1 MTKLARKLHLFDYF
15 ALAFGVMV
23 GTGWLV
29 VMDDILH
36 RGGPV
41 GALLGFTAGALMLLP
56 VGYVYGKL
64 VQAIP
69 DAASEVAYTAR
80 FFPPSVSFATG
91 WIMLLSYWL
100 TCPFEALAAG
110 KITGYLFPSMNSLEL
125 YRVGGYPV
133 YLPHVVLGLTI
144 TAVLG
149 WLNYRGI
156 QASARFMKWTT
167 LTFLTL
173 VVIFALAGAEHGSP
187 TNLHPLFSH
196 SPLVSVLLVWQI
208 VPWLLSGFESVGKCA
223 EEASPDFQNHDF
235 SVAVI
240 LTIFVGLAFFAFVIL
255 AVAYVAPAGALNSA
269 NPFPV
274 AVAFE
279 RALHAHWIVDLIMAS
294 ALVAVLRT
302 FNGNMITSSRLLFA
316 MGRRNLIDHRMAI
329 IHPKNQTPS
338 AAIILVGATTAAAIL
353 VGQAGLIPILEVG
366 AVASAVGWMAA
377 CASYFCMRPAVAG
390 RVAATFG
397 MAVTTLM
404 ILVKVIPLV
413 PGHFTEYEWIALIG
427 WIGAGVLMRTS
438 ATSRQNSAEVELR
451 AAELRSGPSPE

>member
-29 VMDDILH
+29 VMDDILE
-36 RGGPV
+36 RGGPI
-41 GALLGFTAGALMLLP
+41 GAVLGFTAGALMLLP

-80 FFPPSVSFATG
+80 FFPPTVSFATG
-91 WIMLLSYWL
+91 WIMLLSYGL

-110 KITGYLFPSMNSLEL
+110 RISGYLFPAMNRFEL
-125 YRVGGYPV
+125 YRLGGYPV
-133 YLPHVVLGLTI
+133 YLPHLLLGLAITI
-144 TAVLG
+144 ALG
-149 WLNYRGI
+149 WLNYRGV

-173 VVIFALAGAEHGSP
+173 VVIFALAGAKHGSIA
-187 TNLHPLFSH
+187 NLHPLFSH
-196 SPLVSVLLVWQI
+196 APLLSVLLVWQI

-223 EEASPDFQNHDF
+223 EEASPDFHERDF

-240 LTIFVGLAFFAFVIL
+240 LTIFVGLAFFWFVIIT
-255 AVAYVAPAGALNSA
+255 VAYVAPVSALRSPG
-269 NPFPV
+269 PFPV
-274 AVAFE
+274 AIAFE

-302 FNGNMITSSRLLFA
+302 FNGNMIASSRLLFA
-316 MGRRNLIDHRMAI
+316 MGRRNLIDQRMAEV
-329 IHPKNQTPS
+329 HPTHQTPS
-338 AAIILVGATTAAAIL
+338 TATIVVALATAVAL
-353 VGQAGLIPILEVG
+353 FVGQAGLVPILEVG

-377 CASYFCMRPAVAG
+377 CASYFCMKPRWAG
-390 RVAATFG
+390 RAAAIFG
-397 MAVTTLM
+397 VCMTSLM
-404 ILVKVIPLV
+404 VLVKVVPVV
-413 PGHFTEYEWIALIG
+413 PGHFTQYEWLALG
-427 WIGAGVLMRTS
+427 MWLGVGTLMRLS
-438 ATSRQNSAEVELR
+438 AKSAQHIPELQLR
-451 AAELRSGPSPE
+451 AADVGSETSSE